1 MIFGRGF
8 GIGCKTELLVF
19 RHELGA
25 RSEAIGLKMRRGKDN
40 EKEFWRW
47 NNTVANCYRANSSL
61 FLHGLSPSASRTGF
75 STIGMKTLIG
85 LKFKED
91 DREADSDRKE
101 QGSEL
106 MSSGE
111 TAVNL
116 AFVFGKIEA
125 DVGHAERA
133 EERQACMLAPENE
146 GIISR
151 ECDCRFLTE
160 IDTGYLPRAAQT
172 DSEILGTML
181 GGRQEMTPRGGPL

>member
-1 MIFGRGF
+1 
-8 GIGCKTELLVF
+8 
-19 RHELGA
+19 
-25 RSEAIGLKMRRGKDN
+25 
-40 EKEFWRW
+40 
-47 NNTVANCYRANSSL
+47 
-61 FLHGLSPSASRTGF
+61 
-75 STIGMKTLIG
+75 MKTLIG

-160 IDTGYLPRAAQT
+160 IDTGYLPRRRLYDLVSGHAA
-172 DSEILGTML
+172 SAAFAI
-181 GGRQEMTPRGGPL
+181 GGRLYQKFAQAFRAGVGQAAAKGSF